1 MYHHLQGKL
10 LEKNPMNVILDVHGV
25 GYDVHIPLS
34 TYSALPPVGTEVR
47 LLTHFI
53 VREDAHLLHGF
64 LTEEEREL
72 FRLLISVSGIGP
84 KVATTALSGLPIEDL
99 KEAIATGAIH
109 VLTGISGIGKKT
121 AERLVV
127 ELKEKMV
134 LEKRSSKAA
143 PSESLGGSS
152 RVVED
157 SLQALVSLGYR
168 KADAKAAVEKAMK
181 DKTGVVSVEDLI
193 RASLKY
199 V

>member
-1 MYHHLQGKL
+1 MYHYLQGKL
-10 LEKNPMNVILDVHGV
+10 VEKSPMLAVIDVNGV

-34 TYSALPPVGTEVR
+34 TYSGLPSLGAEVK

-53 VREDAHLLHGF
+53 VREDAQLLHGF
-64 LTEEEREL
+64 LTEDEREL

-84 KVATTALSGLPIEDL
+84 RVATTALSGLPIQDL
-99 KEAIATGAIH
+99 KEAIATGAIP
-109 VLTGISGIGKKT
+109 VLTAISGIGKKT
-121 AERLVV
+121 AERLIV

-134 LEKRSSKAA
+134 LEQRTLKSPPVSAA
-143 PSESLGGSS
+143 G
-152 RVVED
+152 RIVED

-168 KADAKAAVEKAMK
+168 KPDAKAAVEKAVK
-181 DKTGVVSVEDLI
+181 DKDGQSLSVEELI

>member
-1 MYHHLQGKL
+1 MYHYLHGKL
-10 LEKNPMNVILDVHGV
+10 VEKSPMLAVVDVNGV

-34 TYSALPPVGTEVR
+34 TYSGLPALGAEVK

-53 VREDAHLLHGF
+53 VREDAQLLHGF
-64 LTEEEREL
+64 LTEDEREL

-84 KVATTALSGLPIEDL
+84 RVATTALSGLPIQDL
-99 KEAIATGAIH
+99 KEAIATGAIP
-109 VLTGISGIGKKT
+109 VLTAISGIGKKT
-121 AERLVV
+121 AERLIV

-134 LEKRSSKAA
+134 LEQRTLKSPPVSAA
-143 PSESLGGSS
+143 G
-152 RVVED
+152 RIVED

-168 KADAKAAVEKAMK
+168 KPDAKAAVEKAVK
-181 DKTGVVSVEDLI
+181 DKDGQLLSVEELI

>member
-1 MYHHLQGKL
+1 MYHYLQGKL
-10 LEKNPMNVILDVHGV
+10 VEKSPMLAVLDVNGV

-34 TYSALPPVGTEVR
+34 TYSGLPSLGSEVK

-53 VREDAHLLHGF
+53 VREDAQLLHGF
-64 LTEEEREL
+64 LTEDEREL

-84 KVATTALSGLPIEDL
+84 RVATTALSGLPIQDL
-99 KEAIATGAIH
+99 KEAIATGAIP
-109 VLTGISGIGKKT
+109 VLTAISGIGKKT
-121 AERLVV
+121 AERLIV

-134 LEKRSSKAA
+134 LEQRTLKSPPVSAA
-143 PSESLGGSS
+143 G
-152 RVVED
+152 RIVED

-168 KADAKAAVEKAMK
+168 KPDAKAAVEKAVK
-181 DKTGVVSVEDLI
+181 DKEGQSLSVEELI

>member
-1 MYHHLQGKL
+1 MYHYLHGKL
-10 LEKNPMNVILDVHGV
+10 VEKSPMLAVLDVNGV

-34 TYSALPPVGTEVR
+34 TYSGLPALGSEVK

-53 VREDAHLLHGF
+53 VREDAQLLHGF
-64 LTEEEREL
+64 LTEDEREL

-84 KVATTALSGLPIEDL
+84 RVATTALSGLPIHDL
-99 KEAIATGAIH
+99 KEAIATGAIS
-109 VLTGISGIGKKT
+109 VLTAISGIGKKT
-121 AERLVV
+121 AERLIV

-134 LEKRSSKAA
+134 LEQRTLKGPPVSAA
-143 PSESLGGSS
+143 G
-152 RVVED
+152 RIVED

-168 KADAKAAVEKAMK
+168 KPDAKAAVEKAVK
-181 DKTGVVSVEDLI
+181 DKEGQSLSVEELI